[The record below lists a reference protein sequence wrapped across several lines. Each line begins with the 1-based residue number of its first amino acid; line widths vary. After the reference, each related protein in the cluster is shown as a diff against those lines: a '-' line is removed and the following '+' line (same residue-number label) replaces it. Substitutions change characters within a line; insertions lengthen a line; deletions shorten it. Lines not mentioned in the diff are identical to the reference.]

1 MKVRAASDE
10 LRSKIDLVARSSQL
24 EARSFYL

>member
-1 MKVRAASDE
+1 MKLLAASYE

-24 EARSFYL
+24 EARSIYL